1 MKKIILLTF
10 LGLILNVFSQD
21 KIITKTGTIAFESLY
36 LTNFQD
42 VKAINEEV
50 TAVLNPKTGDF
61 ACLGLIKGFRFEVR
75 LMEEHFNENYMES
88 DKYPKAV
95 FRGTIQ
101 NFDVSKLTGSEREYF
116 IKGTLE
122 LHGKTKEL
130 MVISKIKRT
139 NLFGIEISTLFY
151 VLADDFDIPIP
162 TVVKG
167 KISSKMK
174 VNADFKFLVK

>member
-1 MKKIILLTF
+1 MKKIILITF
-10 LGLILNVFSQD
+10 LGLVYNAFSQD
-21 KIITKTGTIAFESLY
+21 KLVTKTGTIAFESLY
-36 LTNFQD
+36 LTAFQD
-42 VKAINEEV
+42 VKAVNEEV

-61 ACLGLIKGFRFEVR
+61 ACLGLIKGFRFEVA

-88 DKYPKAV
+88 DKYPKTV

-101 NFDVSKLTGSEREYF
+101 NFDVNKLIASEREYF

-122 LHGKTKEL
+122 LHGKTKEM
-130 MVISKIKRT
+130 MVIAKIKRS

-151 VLADDFDIPIP
+151 VQADDFAIPIP

-167 KISSKMK
+167 KVSSKLK
-174 VNADFKFLVK
+174 VNADFKFPIK

>member
-1 MKKIILLTF
+1 MKKILLPLFFGFVCSTF
-10 LGLILNVFSQD
+10 GQD
-21 KIITKTGTIAFESLY
+21 KLIIKTGSIAFESLY
-36 LTNFQD
+36 LTAFQD
-42 VKAINEEV
+42 VKAKNEEV

-61 ACLGLIKGFRFEVR
+61 ACLGLIKGFRFEVA

-88 DKYPKAV
+88 DKFPKAV

-101 NFDVSKLTGSEREYF
+101 NFDVSKLSGFEREYF

-122 LHGKTKEL
+122 LHGKSKEM

-151 VLADDFDIPIP
+151 VLAEDFGIPIP

-167 KISSKMK
+167 KISSKLK
-174 VNADFKFLVK
+174 VNADFKFPIK

>member
-10 LGLILNVFSQD
+10 LGLVYNSFSQD
-21 KIITKTGTIAFESLY
+21 KIITKTGRIAFESLY
-36 LTNFQD
+36 LTAFQD
-42 VKAINEEV
+42 VMATNEEV

-101 NFDVSKLTGSEREYF
+101 NFDVNKLNGYEREYF

-122 LHGKTKEL
+122 LHGKSKEM
-130 MVISKIKRT
+130 MVISKIKRS
-139 NLFGIEISTLFY
+139 NLFGIEISTSFY
-151 VLADDFDIPIP
+151 VLAEDFSIPIP

-167 KISSKMK
+167 KVSSKLK
-174 VNADFKFLVK
+174 VNADFKFATK